1 MAFPR
6 LPIPAVLRP
15 HCPEPPAATPAA
27 APAIEGTEPAPGSP
41 EALQLLAELGV
52 SADDPRLEPAAI
64 SHSLQRWL
72 RVRIWLE
79 QLTEEQK
86 AIQEQ
91 LRLAHLRGDLRRL
104 LPPTADGNGYV
115 VAPQQ
120 ALIRRKGRKQWHYS
134 PACQELDCQLKA
146 RQDHEQRSGSAS
158 YRLGAGFWELRAI
171 RD

>member
-6 LPIPAVLRP
+6 LSLPAVLRP
-15 HCPEPPAATPAA
+15 HGPEEPPAAPL
-27 APAIEGTEPAPGSP
+27 IDGTEPLPGSP
-41 EALQLLAELGV
+41 EALQLLCELGI
-52 SADDPRLEPAAI
+52 SSDDPRLEPDAI

-72 RVRIWLE
+72 RVRQWLE

-91 LRLAHLRGDLRRL
+91 LRLAHLRGDLQRL
-104 LPPTADGNGYV
+104 LPTTTDGKGYV
-115 VAPQQ
+115 VAPQT
-120 ALIRRKGRKQWHYS
+120 ALIRRKGRKQWHYT

-146 RQDHEQRSGSAS
+146 RQDHEQRSGSAT
-158 YRLGAGFWELRAI
+158 YRLGAGFWELRNL

>member
-6 LPIPAVLRP
+6 LSLPAVLRP
-15 HCPEPPAATPAA
+15 HGPEEPPAAPL
-27 APAIEGTEPAPGSP
+27 IDGTEPLPGSP
-41 EALQLLAELGV
+41 EALQLLCELGI
-52 SADDPRLEPAAI
+52 SSDDPRLEPDAI

-72 RVRIWLE
+72 RVRQWLE

-91 LRLAHLRGDLRRL
+91 LRLAHLRGDLQRL
-104 LPPTADGNGYV
+104 LPTTSDGKGYV
-115 VAPQQ
+115 VAPQT
-120 ALIRRKGRKQWHYS
+120 ALIRRKGRKQWHYT

-146 RQDHEQRSGSAS
+146 RQDHEQRSGSAT
-158 YRLGAGFWELRAI
+158 YRLGAGFWELRNL

>member
-6 LPIPAVLRP
+6 LSLPAVLRP
-15 HCPEPPAATPAA
+15 HGPEEPPAAPL
-27 APAIEGTEPAPGSP
+27 IDGTEPLPGSP
-41 EALQLLAELGV
+41 EALQLLCELGI
-52 SADDPRLEPAAI
+52 SSDDPRLEPDAI

-72 RVRIWLE
+72 RVRQWLE

-91 LRLAHLRGDLRRL
+91 LRLAHLRGDLQRL
-104 LPPTADGNGYV
+104 LPTTSDGKGYV
-115 VAPQQ
+115 VAPQT
-120 ALIRRKGRKQWHYS
+120 ALIRRKGHKQWHYT

-146 RQDHEQRSGSAS
+146 RQDHEQRSGSAT
-158 YRLGAGFWELRAI
+158 YRLGAGFWELRAV